1 MLGIQGVPPS
11 FLQGP
16 KLVARFGLSQLL
28 AGATAAPPNSTNLP
42 KPEPVSGFARSY
54 LGRMRSHFG
63 PFVPHLTSSPVLH
76 AP

>member
-11 FLQGP
+11 FLHGP

-42 KPEPVSGFARSY
+42 KTEPVSGFARS
-54 LGRMRSHFG
+54 
-63 PFVPHLTSSPVLH
+63 
-76 AP
+76 